1 MTQSNHITG
10 GTVFT
15 GIFAS
20 LWDIN
25 IFSDINLL
33 VVCWFASLLPDI
45 DHTKSPI
52 GKLFYPIAKYL
63 DKKFGHRT
71 ITHSL
76 IFVVA
81 SILIVKSFLPFNFTL
96 VFAFGLISHLLFDMV
111 TVQGVPLLYPFRKNP
126 CVLPGN
132 PEARIRSGNTRAE
145 LTAFVL
151 FIVCGTFCYPL
162 MANGFWMTFNKTLG
176 SKKQLISEFK
186 RSDKIL
192 LVEYEFRRDFEH
204 FSGIGYCL
212 SAKESEIVFL
222 DTASRKF
229 VHLIA
234 EDVPKGFTP
243 HFSEYSSLEDISKAV
258 EVSDYSVS
266 RFDSLVH
273 ASPVLSA
280 NIFSSESISASLDSK
295 NQTGQHFT
303 GEYLNSIILSE
314 TKRDNQTIKIKTIQL
329 NQLTENHRE
338 DLKNYREDLKRIEDL
353 KLEYRTASDYRKS
366 EINKELA
373 DIKPKAPDQREY
385 ENKLEILRE
394 EIRFLNQA
402 NQQIKIFG
410 TIKLIQI

>member
-33 VVCWFASLLPDI
+33 MLCWFASLLPDI

-76 IFVVA
+76 IFVF
-81 SILIVKSFLPFNFTL
+81 STWLIVKSILPPPFPLIFLL
-96 VFAFGLISHLLFDMV
+96 GISSHLLFDMM

-192 LVEYEFRRDFEH
+192 LVEYEFRRNFEH
-204 FSGIGYCL
+204 YSGVGYCL

-229 VHLIA
+229 VHLIS

-243 HFSEYSSLEDISKAV
+243 HFSEYSSLSEISTEI
-258 EVSDYSVS
+258 EVSEFSVS
-266 RFDSLVH
+266 KFDSLVH
-273 ASPVLSA
+273 SNPVLSA
-280 NIFSSESISASLDSK
+280 NIFSNQLIAASLDSK

-303 GEYLNSIILSE
+303 GEYLNTIILSE
-314 TKRDNQTIKIKTIQL
+314 PHQDNQAIKIKTIQL
-329 NQLTENHRE
+329 NQLIENFRQDQKSFRE
-338 DLKNYREDLKRIEDL
+338 DLLREKELKA
-353 KLEYRTASDYRKS
+353 EYQIASDYRKS

-373 DIKPKAPDQREY
+373 QLHPQAPDEREY
-385 ENKLEILRE
+385 QNKLEILRE
-394 EIRFLNQA
+394 EIKYLSQA

-410 TIKLIQI
+410 TIKLITL